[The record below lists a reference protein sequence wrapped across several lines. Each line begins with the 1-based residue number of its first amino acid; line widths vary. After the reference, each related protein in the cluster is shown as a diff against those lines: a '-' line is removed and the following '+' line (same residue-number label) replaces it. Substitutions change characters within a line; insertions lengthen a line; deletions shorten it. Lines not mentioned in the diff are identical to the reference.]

1 MSRLADLKRDYKTGL
16 LRYLVRTDE
25 APLHTAYVIGRSAV
39 TERLSILDLSRIHHE
54 VLIEILQDTAREDL
68 ERIATSASQFFGEA
82 LSTYD
87 MTQRSFLSGS

>member
-25 APLHTAYVIGRSAV
+25 PPLHTAYVIGRTAV
-39 TERLSILDLSRIHHE
+39 TEGLSILDLSRIHHE
-54 VLIEILQDTAREDL
+54 VLIEVLHDTAREDL
-68 ERIATSASQFFGEA
+68 GSTTTSASQFFGEA
-82 LSTYD
+82 LATYD